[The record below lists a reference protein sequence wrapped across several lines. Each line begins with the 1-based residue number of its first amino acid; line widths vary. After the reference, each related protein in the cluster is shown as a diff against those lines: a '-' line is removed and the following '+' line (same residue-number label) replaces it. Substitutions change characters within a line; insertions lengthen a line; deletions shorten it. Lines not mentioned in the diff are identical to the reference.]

1 MASLLGTGISA
12 LLSTQRA
19 LATTSQNISNVNTEG
34 YSRQRVEFQPR
45 TPQAFGGGFIGAGV
59 NVGDVSRIY
68 DSFLTDQIRSSTSGF
83 TQLDSYLTLSTQV
96 DNLLGDPNINLMVG
110 VQSFFNATQDVADDP
125 ASIPARQVLL
135 SEGESLVNRFQYI
148 DQRLTDIG
156 DVMNR
161 DIRGVVGDINSL
173 SQSIADVN
181 RKIADARTL
190 SSGEP
195 NDILDQRDLLLK
207 QLSEKTSITVLD
219 QSDGTVNVFIGNG
232 QAVVAGVESRDL
244 SILNNEFDIS
254 RLEVGYSLG
263 TSSVN
268 ITGQVSGGELGGLLQ
283 FRNEVLDEA
292 KDSLGYLAVGLS
304 NSFNQQHRDGMDL
317 KGVLGGDFFKPI
329 DTTTPSVLSSTSNTG
344 SPAAQIDVD
353 IANINAYTQSDYAL
367 DRTAS
372 GYSLTRLSDNTVFSL
387 STFPG
392 GSETVDNLTLS
403 LSSGALAVGDSFLIR
418 PLRTAAS
425 DIGLAITDPAAIA
438 AASPVRTQA
447 NLANTGNA
455 TIDPGAINNIAQ
467 FDGDSYAVNF
477 TSTTTYEVRDSLNN
491 LETSGTYTS
500 GNPISFN
507 GITIAVSGVPAS
519 GDNFTVVPNSGGI
532 GDNRNALNLS
542 SLQNNNTLLSNT
554 AKYSDVYSQLIV
566 DVGSKTMRT
575 EVNRD
580 TQESLLQQTVAA
592 RDSKSAVNLD
602 EEASDLLRFQQ
613 QYQAATQII
622 STADS
627 LFQSLL
633 GVLRR

>member
-83 TQLDSYLTLSTQV
+83 TQLDSYLKLSTQV
-96 DNLLGDPNINLMVG
+96 DNLLGDPNVNLMTG

-181 RKIADARTL
+181 RKIAEARTL

-244 SILNNEFDIS
+244 TILNNEFDIS

-263 TSSVN
+263 TNSVN
-268 ITGQVSGGELGGLLQ
+268 ITSQVSGGELGGLLQ

-344 SPAAQIDVD
+344 SPAAQVDVD

-622 STADS
+622 STADT

-633 GVLRR
+633 SVLRR